1 MANHSD
7 HTLAATQQDAV
18 FMARAIE
25 LARLGAYTC
34 MPNPMVGCVIT
45 QVDAA
50 GNTVVIGEGWHQQA
64 GKGHAEVNAMADAR
78 EKGHL
83 LAGATAYVTLE
94 PCSHWG
100 RTPPCS
106 LALIEAK
113 VARVVFGFQD
123 PNPQVSGNGLTLLRE
138 SNVEVVGPVLESEA
152 SVLNKGF
159 NKRMSQGI
167 PYVMCKSAM
176 SVDGRTAMASG
187 ESQWIT
193 GPQARA
199 QVQKMRAKSCAIV
212 TGIESI
218 LHDDSSL
225 TVRAGELT
233 NAAIPNQVDMDL
245 VLATQPMRVVLDS
258 RLRIPLDAK
267 VLQPNTQVLQSN
279 TQVLPPGE
287 NGQSQSVVM
296 TCVDLEGP
304 EHKAKVEALQQQ
316 GVTVFQI
323 AAEDSPNA
331 GNRCQIDGLAVLK
344 WLAEQGCNNV
354 LLETGATLAGS
365 WLQSGLIDEL
375 KIFMAPVL
383 MGNQARGLFNLP
395 FDTMS
400 EKQALKIDDIR
411 AVGDDWLISA
421 KPA

>member
-1 MANHSD
+1 MPDHADYNH
-7 HTLAATQQDAV
+7 HQDAV
-18 FMARAIE
+18 YMARAIE

-45 QVDAA
+45 QTDAA
-50 GNTVVIGEGWHQQA
+50 GDTVIIGEGWHQQA

-78 EKGHL
+78 AKGHL

-94 PCSHWG
+94 PCSHFG

-138 SNVEVVGPVLESEA
+138 ANVVVVGPVLESEA

-159 NKRMSQGI
+159 NKRMSKGL

-199 QVQKMRAKSCAIV
+199 QVQAMRAKSGAIV

-225 TVRAGELT
+225 TLRADELAH
-233 NAAIPNQVDMDL
+233 AAIPSHVDMNL
-245 VLATQPMRVVLDS
+245 VLATAPMRVVLDS
-258 RLRIPLDAK
+258 RLRIPLSAT
-267 VLQPNTQVLQSN
+267 VLVSAEAGQGQP
-279 TQVLPPGE
+279 
-287 NGQSQSVVM
+287 VVM
-296 TCVDLEGP
+296 TCVDLDDP
-304 EHKAKVEALQQQ
+304 EYKTKVDALEQQ
-316 GVTVFQI
+316 GVIVAQI
-323 AAEDSPNA
+323 EAQD
-331 GNRCQIDGLAVLK
+331 GQVDGLAALK

-365 WLQSGLIDEL
+365 WLQAGLIDEF

-411 AVGDDWLISA
+411 AIGSDWLISA
-421 KPA
+421 KPISE